1 MKTNCK
7 VARLTMVTLL
17 LLRTQKMKLSLQ
29 VVGKRIFRS
38 WTLGSAEASC
48 LEALDKMHGWRVLA
62 WRCSSCVA
70 AFQEFAAAHPD
81 LLESP
86 WKVAADALRRRD
98 AESLQMAGSGDQ
110 PCAGLEQSPGSLAL
124 WLRLIAFPVSVGE
137 ARSVQE
143 LRSLPR

>member
-48 LEALDKMHGWRVLA
+48 LEAL
-62 WRCSSCVA
+62 
-70 AFQEFAAAHPD
+70 
-81 LLESP
+81 
-86 WKVAADALRRRD
+86 AL
-98 AESLQMAGSGDQ
+98 
-110 PCAGLEQSPGSLAL
+110 
-124 WLRLIAFPVSVGE
+124 
-137 ARSVQE
+137 
-143 LRSLPR
+143 